1 MILVFSG
8 LLRLGS
14 CGLGVM
20 GVIAYVSVDGE
31 TKRVSVRVGR
41 PSESCGEGPA
51 VYRSQGHSGV
61 LSEYY

>member
-51 VYRSQGHSGV
+51 VYNIA
-61 LSEYY
+61 